1 MQILFELMP
10 LVAFFVAY
18 KFADIYVATA
28 VIVIAV
34 CLQVGY
40 RLIRRQ
46 KLTTLQ
52 IGSAALLLVFGGL
65 TLALH
70 DDRFII
76 WKPTLYYWLVATA
89 LLGGHLITGKPVVE
103 KLLEGDIRL
112 SHERWTRLS
121 YAWIGVF
128 LLLGSL
134 NIYIAYNYSR
144 DTWVISKFVLIG
156 LFMVFVMVQMYWIVV
171 KWNGLPEESAPAQ
184 AEGTADERPR

>member
-1 MQILFELMP
+1 MQILFELLP

-18 KFADIYVATA
+18 KFAGIYVATA

-40 RLIRRQ
+40 RLVRRH
-46 KLTTLQ
+46 KLTPLQ
-52 IGSAALLLVFGGL
+52 IGSSVLLLVFGGL

-76 WKPTLYYWLVATA
+76 WKPTLYYWLVAAA
-89 LLGGHLITGKPVVE
+89 LIGGHIITGKPVVA
-103 KLLEGDIRL
+103 KLLEGDIVL

-121 YAWIGVF
+121 YAWIAVF
-128 LLLGSL
+128 LTLGCL
-134 NIYIAYNYSR
+134 NIYIAYNYPR
-144 DTWVISKFVLIG
+144 DTWVMSKFILIG

-171 KWNGLPEESAPAQ
+171 KWNGMPDTAPSTEASADRGP
-184 AEGTADERPR
+184 TP

>member
-18 KFADIYVATA
+18 KFAGIYVATA

-40 RLIRRQ
+40 RLVRRQ

-52 IGSAALLLVFGGL
+52 IGSVALLLVFGGL

-76 WKPTLYYWLVATA
+76 WKPTLYYWLVASA
-89 LLGGHLITGKPVVE
+89 LIGGHLLTGRPVVQ
-103 KLLEGDIRL
+103 KLLEGDIKL
-112 SHERWTRLS
+112 SHERWTKLS
-121 YAWIGVF
+121 YAWIVVF
-128 LLLGSL
+128 LLLGAL
-134 NIYIAYNYSR
+134 NIYIAYNFSR
-144 DTWVISKFVLIG
+144 DTWVMSKFVLIG
-156 LFMVFVMVQMYWIVV
+156 LFMVFVMIQMYWIVV
-171 KWNGLPEESAPAQ
+171 KWNGMPEPATTG
-184 AEGTADERPR
+184 ERTADEHSN

>member
-128 LLLGSL
+128 LLLGCL

-171 KWNGLPEESAPAQ
+171 KWNGLPEEPAPAQ

>member
-28 VIVIAV
+28 VIVVAV

-40 RLIRRQ
+40 RLVRGH
-46 KLTTLQ
+46 KLTPLQ

-70 DDRFII
+70 DDRFIL

-89 LLGGHLITGKPVVE
+89 LIGGHLITGRPIVE

-112 SHERWTRLS
+112 SEERWSRLS
-121 YAWIGVF
+121 YAWIAVF
-128 LLLGSL
+128 VVLGCL
-134 NIYIAYNYSR
+134 NLYIAYTYTR
-144 DTWVISKFVLIG
+144 DTWVASKFVLIA
-156 LFMVFVMVQMYWIVV
+156 LFMVFVMVQMWWIVV
-171 KWNGLPEESAPAQ
+171 KWHGLPEDPPPAK
-184 AEGTADERPR
+184 EPADERPR